1 MIALVKQPH
10 PQDNSAPRVVER
22 AICATGGR
30 ESLAAYRAITW
41 QEQGRYLG
49 METQVNYLGDYAV
62 QFPDRYRMR
71 VKGAFTIVVN
81 GDEGWINNCGQVER
95 LTEMQMAE
103 YREASHALWAMQLY
117 PLLEDDRFRIR
128 RLWDHESTA
137 PEMLGVRVSSTGYR
151 DLDLYFD
158 EDLLLLRKSS
168 RVGYSP
174 DFSGGEIVMETEY
187 GDHIRVDGVLLPT
200 KMTMAYDGRR
210 ILDSRT
216 GNYRLLPC
224 IDEQLFQPPGAS
236 DPQGPKREE

>member
-10 PQDNSAPRVVER
+10 PQDSSAPRVVER

-30 ESLAAYRAITW
+30 DSLTAYRAITW

-49 METQVNYLGDYAV
+49 METQVNYLGEYAV
-62 QFPDRYRMR
+62 QFPDRYWMR

-81 GDEGWINNCGQVER
+81 GDQGWINNCGQVEP

-117 PLLEDDRFRIR
+117 PLLEDDRFQIR
-128 RLWDHESTA
+128 RIWEHESA
-137 PEMLGVRVSSTGYR
+137 EPDMVGIRVTSPGYR
-151 DLDLYFD
+151 VLDLYFD
-158 EDLLLLRKSS
+158 EEMHLLRKSI
-168 RVGYSP
+168 RMGYSP
-174 DFSGGEIVMETEY
+174 DFSGSEIVIETDY

-200 KMTMAYDGRR
+200 KMTMAYNGRR

-216 GNYRLLPC
+216 GNYRLLSC
-224 IDEQLFQPPGAS
+224 IDTGLFEQP
-236 DPQGPKREE
+236 